1 METEPIKVLTPM
13 KKRNKKLPS
22 IIDQLEPYDISQDL
36 LHKQAQA
43 TYGQLLQYPNQRK
56 KLAQTMRRKNAPISE
71 ANHIELG
78 PQRKTVAMRCHV
90 NIKGQQVIAVLDSG
104 AAVSIITAKL
114 MRKLGLRIDRDSKTI
129 VVTANGAREKALGTI
144 INVKITL

>member
-1 METEPIKVLTPM
+1 
-13 KKRNKKLPS
+13 
-22 IIDQLEPYDISQDL
+22 
-36 LHKQAQA
+36 
-43 TYGQLLQYPNQRK
+43 
-56 KLAQTMRRKNAPISE
+56 MRRKNAPISE

-78 PQRKTVAMRCHV
+78 TQRKTVAMRCHV

-104 AAVSIITAKL
+104 AAVSIIIAKL

-144 INVKITL
+144 INVKITFQNIAILIDLQVIESKMKLSY